1 MSRKNRQKKRL
12 AERKAQR
19 KEATKVHLEQAPPP
33 YRGHVPL
40 EKVDEV
46 RFRVPQRGLMR
57 THGMVY
63 SDEALLPD
71 LQSDRCLE
79 QVANVA
85 TLPGIVGASMA
96 MPDIHMGY
104 GFPIGGV
111 AAFAGLTPLTGV
123 LPATAAA
130 VFVVGSA
137 IPGFR
142 WHHRL
147 VLALAIAAGIW
158 LIFVRGLG
166 MPFVPIRWP

>member
-1 MSRKNRQKKRL
+1 MRRRALISHLGPLLML
-12 AERKAQR
+12 AA
-19 KEATKVHLEQAPPP
+19 
-33 YRGHVPL
+33 
-40 EKVDEV
+40 
-46 RFRVPQRGLMR
+46 GLAFAC
-57 THGMVY
+57 G
-63 SDEALLPD
+63 S
-71 LQSDRCLE
+71 
-79 QVANVA
+79 VA
-85 TLPGIVGASMA
+85 TLDLGTVRRLGPGAFPLLVGGILCVIALVGLVQNLRAPMKTDRA
-96 MPDIHMGY
+96 DPIAVLGV
-104 GFPIGGV
+104 IGGV